1 MKKRNLILSVLLVL
15 SAVVLTSCGGSGN
28 NAAKE
33 DDENILKVGMEA
45 NYAPFNWSQS
55 SDSNGAVEIEGS
67 KEFAA
72 GYDVTIAKKVA
83 ESLGKKLVVVKTEWD
98 GLIPALTSGKI
109 DLIMA
114 GMSPT
119 KERAESIDF
128 SSDYYSSDL
137 VIMTLDSS
145 EYSGSTKLSDFDGAK
160 ITAQLNTFH
169 YTVIDQIPGVVKEPA
184 MDNFSAMRVAL
195 ESGVIDGYI
204 TERPEAESAIKV
216 LDTFKLIELEDGFE
230 TSREDTAIAVGI
242 KKGSDLTDK
251 INKVLENISEE
262 DRTNIMEEAKENQPS
277 NN

>member
-1 MKKRNLILSVLLVL
+1 MKKRNLVLSVLLVL
-15 SAVVLTSCGGSGN
+15 SAVIFTSCGGN
-28 NAAKE
+28 DKDTAI
-33 DDENILKVGMEA
+33 DDENILRVGMEA
-45 NYAPFNWSQS
+45 NYPPFNWSQS
-55 SDSNGAVEIEGS
+55 NDSNGAAEIEDS

-72 GYDVTIAKKVA
+72 GYDVTIAQKVA
-83 ESLGKKLVVVKTEWD
+83 ESMGKKLLVVKTEWD

-119 KERAESIDF
+119 KDRQESIDF

-137 VIMTLDSS
+137 VIVTLDDN
-145 EYSGSTKLSDFDGAK
+145 EYSNSNELSDFAGAK

-169 YTVIDQIPGVVKEPA
+169 YTVIDQIPNVNKEPA
-184 MDNFSAMRVAL
+184 MDNFAAMRVAL

-204 TERPEAESAIKV
+204 TERPEAESAVKV
-216 LDTFKLIELEDGFE
+216 LENFKLIELEDGFI

-242 KKGSDLTDK
+242 KKGSSLTGD
-251 INKVLENISEE
+251 INKVLEDISEE
-262 DRTNIMEEAKENQPS
+262 ERTKIMEEAKENQPS

>member
-1 MKKRNLILSVLLVL
+1 MKKRNLVLNVLLIL
-15 SAVVLTSCGGSGN
+15 SAVILSSCGVTEN
-28 NAAKE
+28 
-33 DDENILKVGMEA
+33 DENILRVGMEA

-55 SDSNGAVEIEGS
+55 DNSNGAVEIEKS
-67 KEFAA
+67 KEFAS

-83 ESLGKKLVVVKTEWD
+83 DSLGKKLVVVKTEWD

-119 KERAESIDF
+119 ADRAESIDF
-128 SSDYYSSDL
+128 SNDYYNSDL
-137 VIMTLDSS
+137 VIVTLDDNP
-145 EYSGSTKLSDFDGAK
+145 YSNSKKLSDFEGAK
-160 ITAQLNTFH
+160 ITAQLSTFH
-169 YTVIDQIPGVVKEPA
+169 YTVIDQIPGVIKESA

-216 LDTFKLIELEDGFE
+216 LNNFKLIELEDGFE
-230 TSREDTAIAVGI
+230 TSREDTSIAVGI
-242 KKGSDLTDK
+242 KKGSDLTEK
-251 INKVLENISEE
+251 INEVLDNISEE
-262 DRTNIMEEAKENQPS
+262 ERTKIMEEAKENQPS